1 MVVGSRLQGTP
12 ETEEVT
18 KYHLKLVVI
27 TYLLYASCITIKC
40 PIIHI
45 KSYYYV
51 YMYAWTDSLPGHWN
65 DGLLISIGE
74 HILKRLYFRLWMII
88 IHPDD
93 DDPNWLVYCEWV
105 ESTNEWLTSVCIY
118 TYMYTYKVMAEFV
131 SAVDLNLNKKQQKLG
146 RVYMDVYG
154 KYKSV

>member
-1 MVVGSRLQGTP
+1 
-12 ETEEVT
+12 
-18 KYHLKLVVI
+18 
-27 TYLLYASCITIKC
+27 
-40 PIIHI
+40 
-45 KSYYYV
+45 
-51 YMYAWTDSLPGHWN
+51 
-65 DGLLISIGE
+65 
-74 HILKRLYFRLWMII
+74 MII